1 MDSIIKQ
8 ILDFKKEDIQK
19 YEPYLMLGGGT
30 PGVNLVKGQGV
41 YVYDIDGNKYIDC
54 TSQSWALHLGYN
66 HPEINATIKEQ
77 LDYSTHF
84 HTGFFTVPRYL
95 LAKKIAELFPEKM
108 NRVLLIQFC

>member
-1 MDSIIKQ
+1 MDSIIKR
-8 ILDFKKEDIQK
+8 ILDFKKEDIPD
-19 YEPYLMLGGGT
+19 YEPYLMLEGGT

-41 YVYDIDGNKYIDC
+41 YDIDGKKYIDC

-66 HPEINATIKEQ
+66 HPEIHAAIREQ

-84 HTGFFTVPRYL
+84 HTGFYTVARYL
-95 LAKKIAELFPEKM
+95 LTKKIAELFPEKM